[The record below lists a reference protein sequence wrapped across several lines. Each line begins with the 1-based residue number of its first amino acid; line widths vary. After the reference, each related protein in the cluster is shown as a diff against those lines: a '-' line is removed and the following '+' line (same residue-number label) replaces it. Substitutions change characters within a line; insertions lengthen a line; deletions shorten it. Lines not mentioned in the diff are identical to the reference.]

1 MTVVKIAVVAIAGVI
16 LLTVLKR
23 FTGTYGVIVEIG
35 LIAVILLAVLPEIK
49 TMFELLK
56 NLGDIE
62 FLDSTAMKILFK
74 AFGILATG
82 AIAADVCRDNSENAV
97 AGVVELGVKIL
108 AVSCALPV
116 ITAVIEIAS
125 SFFNR

>member
-1 MTVVKIAVVAIAGVI
+1 MTVIKIAVIAIAGVI
-16 LLTVLKR
+16 LLTLLKR
-23 FTGTYGVIVEIG
+23 FTGTYGVAVEIG
-35 LIAVILLAVLPEIK
+35 LIAVILLAILPEIK
-49 TMFELLK
+49 TMFGVIKSFGEL
-56 NLGDIE
+56 E
-62 FLDSTAMKILFK
+62 FLQSTAMKILFK

-108 AVSCALPV
+108 AVSCAIPV
-116 ITAVIEIAS
+116 ITAVIEIAA